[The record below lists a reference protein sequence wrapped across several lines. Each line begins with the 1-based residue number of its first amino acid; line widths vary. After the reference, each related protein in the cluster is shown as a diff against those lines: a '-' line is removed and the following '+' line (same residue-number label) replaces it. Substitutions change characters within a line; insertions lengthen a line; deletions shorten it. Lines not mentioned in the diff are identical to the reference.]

1 MLSQAIADLAP
12 AAVGVALSPIPIVAV
27 VVVLSTARARTNGP
41 AFALGWVVGLAV
53 VTTVVVVVAG
63 GAGDPDSTSATG
75 VKWLKVGIGVLFL
88 VLAGRQWHTRPR
100 PGEVP
105 SVPSWMTHLDALPA
119 PRALGLGLVASGA
132 NPKNLALS
140 LAAGAAIAAADLG
153 GGDAAI
159 AVAVFV
165 ALGSVTVVG
174 SVAFYFLAGRRAG
187 PPLEALKR
195 FMIDNNATIMMVI
208 LLLLGVMVLA
218 DGLSALWS

>member
-1 MLSQAIADLAP
+1 VLSQAIADLAAP
-12 AAVGVALSPIPIVAV
+12 AVAVALSPIPIIAV

-41 AFALGWVVGLAV
+41 AFALGWVIGLTA

-63 GAGDPDSTSATG
+63 GASDPDSTSSTAVG
-75 VKWLKVGIGVLFL
+75 WLKVGIGVLFL

-100 PGEVP
+100 PGDEP
-105 SVPSWMTHLDALPA
+105 SVPSWMAHLDVMSA

-140 LAAGAAIAAADLG
+140 LAAGAVIAAADLD
-153 GGDAAI
+153 GGDATI
-159 AVAVFV
+159 AVAFFV

-195 FMIDNNATIMMVI
+195 FMTDNNATIMMV
-208 LLLLGVMVLA
+208 LLLVLGVMVLG